1 MVAEFIT
8 QSETA
13 KHILEA
19 ISVLKKWN
27 PEWNPQYFMCDYSE
41 AELQALELAFP
52 TVKVYLCDFHR
63 EQAWDRWVRNH
74 KHGLTQDEQREL
86 LTFLRQ
92 CAWAPP
98 LSTESEDQVISP
110 FNLAVQDLKN
120 SKVWKTHDSVRQWL
134 STKWLPIAQV

>member
-1 MVAEFIT
+1 
-8 QSETA
+8 
-13 KHILEA
+13 
-19 ISVLKKWN
+19 
-27 PEWNPQYFMCDYSE
+27 MCDYSE

-74 KHGLTQDEQREL
+74 KHGLAQDEQREL

-120 SKVWKTHDSVRQWL
+120 SKVRKTHDSVRQWL
-134 STKWLPIAQV
+134 STKWLPIAQLGHSNEIHSFPLHVRL